1 MLIVTG
7 NMELNPDNIAVARE
21 AILTMVAATVKED
34 GCLIYEFSQVVG
46 TASTFRIYEEW
57 DDAAAL
63 AVHAKTPHMTVFRA
77 AVAEVGVVSRALWT
91 IEAGKKTP
99 LG

>member
-7 NMELNPDNIAVARE
+7 KIELNSKNIAAARK
-21 AILTMVAATVKED
+21 AIAAVMAETVVED
-34 GCLIYEFSQVVG
+34 GCQTYEFSQVVG
-46 TASTFRIYEEW
+46 TDATFRVYEEW

-63 AVHAKTPHMTVFRA
+63 AAHAKAPHMAVFSA
-77 AVAEVGVVSRALWT
+77 ALGEVGVVSRALWT
-91 IEAGKKTP
+91 IEAGTKSP